1 VARPCSAVLPKSWL
15 ETAPDVIE
23 DAEIILR
30 CLRSRGEWLAYF
42 LDIRSVGEHPV
53 ASDRRI
59 ELARINAEVARRCW
73 NRVRAHAAMQHSP
86 IGPLP

>member
-1 VARPCSAVLPKSWL
+1 VARPYSAVLPQSWL
-15 ETAPDVIE
+15 DAAPDMIE
-23 DAEIILR
+23 DHAVILR
-30 CLRSRGEWLAYF
+30 CLQSRREWLAYF
-42 LDIRSVGEHPV
+42 LDIPSVVAHPV

-59 ELARINAEVARRCW
+59 ELARINAEIARRCW